1 MSRLAKSDAVKVLPK
16 EPKGLASGTP
26 AFEHDIKALIING
39 DTVDIRVDKEGRVNL
54 NDIRQAS
61 PLAGTRKKEIS
72 QWLGAA
78 KTKKLINSL
87 QSTTQICVVKSEE
100 GGNHSGTYV
109 HPDIALAYAA
119 AVDNDFY
126 VNVAKTFGNVVRGDI
141 DAAIE
146 EGRANMND
154 IHAASGGKA
163 SKRPNQFLRIKKA
176 KLLIS
181 QVEESSA
188 QKCAVVTHE
197 GGDHSGTWA
206 HIDVLL
212 AYAAWIDAEFESKVG
227 IPALLVRRGRCRKT

>member
-1 MSRLAKSDAVKVLPK
+1 MVEQIANSNAVARSEYDAVKVLPK

-39 DTVDIRVDKEGRVNL
+39 DTVDIRVDKEGRINL

-61 PLAGTRKKEIS
+61 PLANTRKKEIS

-87 QSTTQICVVKSEE
+87 QSATQICVTVKTT
-100 GGNHSGTYV
+100 GGINGGSTYV

-146 EGRANMND
+146 EASRA
-154 IHAASGGKA
+154 
-163 SKRPNQFLRIKKA
+163 
-176 KLLIS
+176 
-181 QVEESSA
+181 
-188 QKCAVVTHE
+188 
-197 GGDHSGTWA
+197 
-206 HIDVLL
+206 VLHK
-212 AYAAWIDAEFESKVG
+212 ESKENDE
-227 IPALLVRRGRCRKT
+227 GRDLSL

>member
-1 MSRLAKSDAVKVLPK
+1 MLLYLHNQTTDLIDKYSNANIFAIEKKRGSGANGGGTWAIEPLVYAYASYLSNEFYKAVLDAFTAAVSGDMVKVLPK

-87 QSTTQICVVKSEE
+87 QSTTQVCVVLSEE
-100 GGNHSGTYV
+100 GQGKNSGTYV

-119 AVDNDFY
+119 VVDHDFY
-126 VNVAKTFGNVVRGDI
+126 VNVAKTFGNVVRQ
-141 DAAIE
+141 
-146 EGRANMND
+146 EGV
-154 IHAASGGKA
+154 
-163 SKRPNQFLRIKKA
+163 PN
-176 KLLIS
+176 
-181 QVEESSA
+181 SS
-188 QKCAVVTHE
+188 
-197 GGDHSGTWA
+197 
-206 HIDVLL
+206 
-212 AYAAWIDAEFESKVG
+212 
-227 IPALLVRRGRCRKT
+227 

>member
-1 MSRLAKSDAVKVLPK
+1 MVEQIANSNAVARSEYDAVKVLPK

-39 DTVDIRVDKEGRVNL
+39 DAVDIRVDKEGRVNL

-61 PLAGTRKKEIS
+61 PLANTRKKEIS

-78 KTKKLINSL
+78 KTRKLINSL

-146 EGRANMND
+146 EASRA
-154 IHAASGGKA
+154 
-163 SKRPNQFLRIKKA
+163 
-176 KLLIS
+176 
-181 QVEESSA
+181 
-188 QKCAVVTHE
+188 
-197 GGDHSGTWA
+197 
-206 HIDVLL
+206 VLHK
-212 AYAAWIDAEFESKVG
+212 ESKENDE
-227 IPALLVRRGRCRKT
+227 GRDLSL